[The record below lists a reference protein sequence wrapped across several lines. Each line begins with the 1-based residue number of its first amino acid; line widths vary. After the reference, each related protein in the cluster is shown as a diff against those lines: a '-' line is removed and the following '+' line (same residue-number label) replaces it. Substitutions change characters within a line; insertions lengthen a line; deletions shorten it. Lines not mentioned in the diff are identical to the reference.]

1 MKAIVWTAYGP
12 PDVLELREVEKPVPA
27 EAEVLIR
34 VHASTVTA
42 GDCEM
47 RSLDFPPLLGF
58 AIRLWVGV
66 LKPRGVTI
74 PGTEFAGVVEAVGD
88 DVTRFQIGDDV
99 FGSAGM
105 HLGAHAEY
113 LCLPEKEAI
122 ALMPH
127 TMSYEEAA
135 AVPFGGRD
143 ALHFLRKGQL
153 KRGQRILIIGAG
165 GSIGTFAVQL
175 AKHIGADVT
184 AVDSGEKLEML
195 RSIGADDV
203 VNYTAAEPACG
214 QGTYDVIFDV
224 VGRSPA
230 LRCLHA
236 LKQNGFYLLAN
247 PNFAQRLRGLWTATT
262 TGRRVVTQA
271 AEGSVGELD
280 DLRELIEGGALVA
293 VIDRRVPL
301 EQMIAAHR
309 YVETGRKQ
317 GNLVISVR

>member
-1 MKAIVWTAYGP
+1 
-12 PDVLELREVEKPVPA
+12 
-27 EAEVLIR
+27 
-34 VHASTVTA
+34 
-42 GDCEM
+42 
-47 RSLDFPPLLGF
+47 
-58 AIRLWVGV
+58 
-66 LKPRGVTI
+66 
-74 PGTEFAGVVEAVGD
+74 VVEAVGD